1 MLLTKWSMA
10 LAYDIL
16 HGHGPSNKMH
26 PSYNQQ
32 RLRQKA
38 LLAVNIAA
46 KGIIRAVHC

>member
-1 MLLTKWSMA
+1 MIYYMGMAQVTKC
-10 LAYDIL
+10 I
-16 HGHGPSNKMH
+16 
-26 PSYNQQ
+26 PSYNQR